1 MNEETPSTPEKPPLR
16 ENRDGWPWG
25 QLFILSCCLYLCS
38 IGLAVALA
46 AAGSGAHELIRLLG
60 IGLFVSVLILALLA
74 GHHSARL
81 REQGERLRRS
91 SHLRLVNIGLF
102 GLGILL
108 FMLAII
114 VPAVNKARQ
123 SARRFEQQQTAG
135 DQTDE
140 PWQTIRSANGLFEID
155 VPAHW
160 KEAAD
165 IDVGDNGV
173 LRSDIPHDLYAAMW
187 SEPKADVALSN
198 VDAYAATMIELL
210 NTEVGQFEGTERT
223 RFTGSGRPAIEL
235 VGNMVVQNTR
245 LVALVRF
252 VEMDEHFVQVR
263 VWAVASRYDQNEATL
278 RKILHSVRQK

>member
-38 IGLAVALA
+38 IGLADALA
-46 AAGSGAHELIRLLG
+46 AAGLSAHELIRALGDGLL
-60 IGLFVSVLILALLA
+60 VTVLILALLA

-81 REQGERLRRS
+81 REQGERLRRI
-91 SHLRLVNIGLF
+91 SHLRLANTSLF

-108 FMLAII
+108 FVLATI

-155 VPAHW
+155 IPAHW
-160 KEAAD
+160 KEAPK
-165 IDVGDNGV
+165 IDVGVSGV
-173 LRSDIPHDLYAAMW
+173 ARSDHVNDLSVAMW
-187 SEPKADVALSN
+187 SQPKQDVAIAG
-198 VDAYAATMIELL
+198 VDVYAREILQQLEA
-210 NTEVGQFEGTERT
+210 EVEHLEVLERT
-223 RFTGSGRPAIEL
+223 TSTVPGHPTTEIVVTTVLKNLRILFAI
-235 VGNMVVQNTR
+235 R
-245 LVALVRF
+245 I
-252 VEMDEHFVQVR
+252 VEMPDHFVQVR
-263 VWAVASRYDQNEATL
+263 VWAFPSRFHKHEATL
-278 RKILHSVRQK
+278 RHILRSLRRA